1 MFLLAQASD
10 LIYLFLLMFLSEH
23 VFKVSKEIQQG
34 VIFMFILTKISF
46 LYFYINEEKYDI
58 KTFVS
63 LRIFIFL
70 IPLLFIVGDY
80 WEISVNIYIG
90 RALLGLFLI
99 SLIFNFI
106 TIYKITEFRIWRTI
120 LVVLYLGVSFYLLLF
135 TGFII
140 GEV

>member
-46 LYFYINEEKYDI
+46 LYFYINEEKYDT

-70 IPLLFIVGDY
+70 GI
-80 WEISVNIYIG
+80 
-90 RALLGLFLI
+90 A
-99 SLIFNFI
+99 SL
-106 TIYKITEFRIWRTI
+106 
-120 LVVLYLGVSFYLLLF
+120 S
-135 TGFII
+135 
-140 GEV
+140 

>member
-23 VFKVSKEIQQG
+23 IFEVSKEMQQG
-34 VIFMFILTKISF
+34 VIFIFILTKISF

-63 LRIFIFL
+63 LRIFTFL
-70 IPLLFIVGDY
+70 IPLFCLIGEY
-80 WEISVNIYIG
+80 LKIPIIIYTEKV
-90 RALLGLFLI
+90 LLLLFLI
-99 SLIFNFI
+99 SLVFNFI
-106 TIYKITEFRIWRTI
+106 TIYKTSEFRIWRTI
-120 LVVLYLGVSFYLLLF
+120 LVVLYLVVSFYLLIFML
-135 TGFII
+135 FII

>member
-34 VIFMFILTKISF
+34 VIFMFILTKILF

>member
-46 LYFYINEEKYDI
+46 LYFYINEEKYDT

-63 LRIFIFL
+63 LRIFIFSPYL
-70 IPLLFIVGDY
+70 KNSFDFFTK
-80 WEISVNIYIG
+80 
-90 RALLGLFLI
+90 FLTFSS
-99 SLIFNFI
+99 SLS
-106 TIYKITEFRIWRTI
+106 KK
-120 LVVLYLGVSFYLLLF
+120 VMK
-135 TGFII
+135 
-140 GEV
+140 

>member
-46 LYFYINEEKYDI
+46 LYFYINEERYDT

-70 IPLLFIVGDY
+70 VPLLFIVGNY
-80 WEISVNIYIG
+80 WKIPIVN
-90 RALLGLFLI
+90 
-99 SLIFNFI
+99 
-106 TIYKITEFRIWRTI
+106 YKEE
-120 LVVLYLGVSFYLLLF
+120 LYYFYF
-135 TGFII
+135 
-140 GEV
+140 

>member
-106 TIYKITEFRIWRTI
+106 TIYKTSEFRIWRTI

>member
-34 VIFMFILTKISF
+34 VIFIFILTKISF

>member
-1 MFLLAQASD
+1 
-10 LIYLFLLMFLSEH
+10 MFLSEH
-23 VFKVSKEIQQG
+23 VLKVSKEIPQG

>member
-23 VFKVSKEIQQG
+23 IFEVSKEMQQG
-34 VIFMFILTKISF
+34 VIFIFILTKISF
-46 LYFYINEEKYDI
+46 LYFYINEEKYDT

-63 LRIFIFL
+63 LRIFTFL
-70 IPLLFIVGDY
+70 IPLFCLIGEY
-80 WEISVNIYIG
+80 LKIPIIIYTEKV
-90 RALLGLFLI
+90 LLLLFLI

-106 TIYKITEFRIWRTI
+106 TIYKTSEFRIWRTI
-120 LVVLYLGVSFYLLLF
+120 LVVLYLVVSFYLLIFML
-135 TGFII
+135 FII

>member
-46 LYFYINEEKYDI
+46 LYFYINEEKYDT

-63 LRIFIFL
+63 LRIFIFSPYL
-70 IPLLFIVGDY
+70 KNNFDFFTK
-80 WEISVNIYIG
+80 
-90 RALLGLFLI
+90 FLTFSS
-99 SLIFNFI
+99 SLS
-106 TIYKITEFRIWRTI
+106 KK
-120 LVVLYLGVSFYLLLF
+120 VMK
-135 TGFII
+135 
-140 GEV
+140 

>member
-23 VFKVSKEIQQG
+23 IFGLSKEIQRG
-34 VIFMFILTKISF
+34 IILIFILTKISF

-99 SLIFNFI
+99 VQFLYHFQDLKYNNF
-106 TIYKITEFRIWRTI
+106 
-120 LVVLYLGVSFYLLLF
+120 LHHSLYLPLYLFLYYFL
-135 TGFII
+135 
-140 GEV
+140 

>member
-46 LYFYINEEKYDI
+46 LYFYINEEKYDT

-63 LRIFIFL
+63 LRIFTFL
-70 IPLLFIVGDY
+70 IPLNDLRYQYDK
-80 WEISVNIYIG
+80 E
-90 RALLGLFLI
+90 
-99 SLIFNFI
+99 FNDE
-106 TIYKITEFRIWRTI
+106 K
-120 LVVLYLGVSFYLLLF
+120 
-135 TGFII
+135 
-140 GEV
+140 

>member
-23 VFKVSKEIQQG
+23 VFKVPKEIQQG

>member
-23 VFKVSKEIQQG
+23 VFEVSKEMQQG
-34 VIFMFILTKISF
+34 VIFIFILTKISF
-46 LYFYINEEKYDI
+46 LYFYINEEKYDT

>member
-1 MFLLAQASD
+1 
-10 LIYLFLLMFLSEH
+10 
-23 VFKVSKEIQQG
+23 
-34 VIFMFILTKISF
+34 MFILTKISF